1 VQQSTRREEDAMSR
15 LRERRPAAVA
25 ADPGVATCTCCL
37 PRRRFLKG
45 LAATVVATAGPALA
59 QAPASTSVLG
69 RRIDVH
75 HHFLPPQYMKEEHE
89 RLNFGHGGVSASQML
104 AWTPSQSLEVMDQ
117 NGIATAVVSITTP
130 GVWYGDV
137 AAARRLSRMWND
149 YAAEQIR
156 NHPGRYGLFAVAP
169 LPDVDGSL
177 KEIEYALDTLKAD
190 GIGLLSSYDGK
201 YPGDASFAPVFE
213 ELNRRRAVVYFH
225 PTVSACCASVIPGL
239 MPQAIEY
246 PFDTTR
252 AITSLLINGTIAKNP
267 DIRWV
272 FSHGGGATPM
282 MAGRIAETVG
292 RRPNAA
298 EIMPNGVL
306 AELRKFYYDTAS
318 AASPGSMAALRTM
331 APMSHILFGS
341 DYPFVK
347 AAAGIE
353 ELGHSQMSEA
363 ERDALERGNAMALLP
378 RLKV

>member
-1 VQQSTRREEDAMSR
+1 MIGF
-15 LRERRPAAVA
+15 RERHPAAFA
-25 ADPGVATCTCCL
+25 ADDAATTCSCGL
-37 PRRRFLKG
+37 PRRGFLKG
-45 LAATVVATAGPALA
+45 LAATALATASPALA
-59 QAPASTSVLG
+59 QAPAVKPAPG
-69 RRIDVH
+69 KRIDVH

-137 AAARRLSRMWND
+137 AAGRRLSRMWND

-225 PTVSACCASVIPGL
+225 PTVSACCGSVIPGL

-252 AITSLLINGTIAKNP
+252 AITSLLINGTVAKNP
-267 DIRWV
+267 NIRWV

-282 MAGRIAETVG
+282 MAGRMAETVG

-306 AELRKFYYDTAS
+306 AELRKLYYDTAS
-318 AASPGSMAALRTM
+318 AVSPPSMAALRAMVPT
-331 APMSHILFGS
+331 SNILFGS

-347 AAAGIE
+347 AAAMVD
-353 ELGHSQMSEA
+353 ELLHVPMSGGELEA
-363 ERDALERGNAMALLP
+363 IERGNAVALLP
-378 RLKV
+378 RRRG